1 MQSAEKA
8 SFNDL
13 TAVLALY
20 RSLIG
25 TEGCA
30 WNEFY
35 PSEDDVRQDIAQG
48 GLYLLWTDEG
58 EIVAACALGPD
69 PELDEVEG
77 WDSRATNPM
86 GLMRMAV
93 RKDCQHQGLAG
104 CLLTQVE
111 RKAARQGMDSI
122 RLLVAQT
129 NPPAIALYERALYR
143 RTGTAHM
150 YGLDWF
156 CYEKL
161 LKE

>member
-35 PSEDDVRQDIAQG
+35 PSEDDVRQDISQG
-48 GLYLLWTDEG
+48 GLYLLRTDRG
-58 EIVAACALGPD
+58 EIIAACALGPD
-69 PELDEVEG
+69 PELDEVDG
-77 WDSRATNPM
+77 WDSSVKHPM

-93 RKDCQHQGLAG
+93 RKDCQHRGLAG
-104 CLLTQVE
+104 SLLAQVE
-111 RKAARQGMDSI
+111 RDATRQGVDSI
-122 RLLVAQT
+122 RLLAAQT
-129 NPPAIALYERALYR
+129 NPPAIALYERAMYR
-143 RTGTAHM
+143 RTGTARM

-161 LKE
+161 LK

>member
-8 SFNDL
+8 NFNDL
-13 TAVLALY
+13 TAVMALY

-35 PSEDDVRQDIAQG
+35 PGEDDVRQDIAQG
-48 GLYLLWTDEG
+48 SLYLLRTEEG
-58 EIVAACALGPD
+58 EIIAACALGPD
-69 PELDEVEG
+69 PELNEVEG
-77 WDSRATNPM
+77 WDSSVKHPT

-93 RKDCQHQGLAG
+93 RKDCQRQGLAG
-104 CLLTQVE
+104 HLLAQVE
-111 RKAARQGMDSI
+111 REAARQGVDSI
-122 RLLVAQT
+122 RLLAAQT
-129 NPPAIALYERALYR
+129 NPSAIALYERALYR

>member
-1 MQSAEKA
+1 MQTAEKA
-8 SFNDL
+8 RFNDL
-13 TAVLALY
+13 TGVLALY

-35 PSEDDVRQDIAQG
+35 PSEDDIRQDIARD
-48 GLYLLWTDEG
+48 GLYLLRTDKG
-58 EIVAACALGPD
+58 EIIAACALGPD
-69 PELDEVEG
+69 PELDEVDG
-77 WDSRATNPM
+77 WDSGVQNPM

-93 RKDCQHQGLAG
+93 RKDCQRQGLAG
-104 CLLTQVE
+104 HLLAQVE
-111 RKAARQGMDSI
+111 RDAARQGVDSI
-122 RLLVAQT
+122 RLLAAQT
-129 NPPAIALYERALYR
+129 NPPAIALYERAKYR

-161 LKE
+161 LK